1 MTLITTETHTDRPI
15 RIGGAVHANAISGA
29 NIVRDLR
36 ETITNTIGGQMSRYE
51 SLLDQTINRALE
63 ALAEKARNEGY
74 DGVIGLRISHP
85 TITTGA
91 VCVVVYGTGFHF
103 A

>member
-1 MTLITTETHTDRPI
+1 MPLITTETYVDRPI
-15 RIGGAVHANAISGA
+15 RIGSALHANAINGA

-51 SLLDQTINRALE
+51 ALLDKTISRALK
-63 ALAEKARNEGY
+63 ALEDKAREQGY
-74 DGVIGLRISHP
+74 DGVIGVRVSHP

-91 VCVVVYGTGFHF
+91 VCVVVYGTGFNY